1 MTIKWKQIP
10 STPLGNI
17 SSASL
22 GQGFLTALTYLNLYG
37 CSTSKLGR
45 DALKAAIPGLTIS
58 GRR

>member
-1 MTIKWKQIP
+1 VEAIP